1 VPVDS
6 PDDILQS
13 YRGTPIE
20 SLLRCHNLAEP
31 LSPST
36 GHAHLL
42 VAMCMDHR
50 KEFVIPNEFAYVLRS
65 AGGNLR
71 DSEFEVAYAIA
82 VGGVDAIALL
92 AHTDCGMSHV
102 LSKREPFIEG
112 LVQGAGWTPESAAEH
127 LDDDAHRHRIGDA
140 VTFVVDEGARLRTL
154 FPAVRAAALLY
165 RVDSDRLTQV
175 ADG

>member
-1 VPVDS
+1 
-6 PDDILQS
+6 
-13 YRGTPIE
+13 
-20 SLLRCHNLAEP
+20 
-31 LSPST
+31 
-36 GHAHLL
+36 
-42 VAMCMDHR
+42 MDHR
-50 KEFVIPNEFAYVLRS
+50 KEFVIPNEFACVLRS
-65 AGGNLR
+65 AGANLR

-82 VGGVDAIALL
+82 AGGVDTLALL
-92 AHTDCGMSHV
+92 AHTDRGMSHV

-127 LDDDAHRHRIGDA
+127 LDDDAHRHHLGDA
-140 VTFVVDEGARLRTL
+140 VTFVVDEAARLRTL